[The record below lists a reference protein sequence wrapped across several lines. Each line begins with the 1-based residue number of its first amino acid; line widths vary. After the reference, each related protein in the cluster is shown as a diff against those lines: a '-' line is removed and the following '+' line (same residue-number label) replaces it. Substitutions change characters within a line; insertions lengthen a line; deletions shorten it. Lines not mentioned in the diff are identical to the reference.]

1 MCLAPCVFL
10 QHPGALRAV
19 RRARKQ
25 RCCRRC
31 QSCRRCVP
39 LRGGSAAGANRA
51 GGVCLPLPPLT
62 AASSV
67 EPYFVAGGVDERA
80 AREEAACKVLSNHRK
95 VGVNTAPRALLH
107 CTCCAARLCFLFCW
121 RLTSSFCPSLSF
133 SFANTSTCPLFPF
146 PRCSPSHS
154 AAPGESAAS
163 VSRRPSWTPTRNLPM
178 TPLWP
183 LVPTF

>member
-1 MCLAPCVFL
+1 M
-10 QHPGALRAV
+10 
-19 RRARKQ
+19 
-25 RCCRRC
+25 
-31 QSCRRCVP
+31 
-39 LRGGSAAGANRA
+39 
-51 GGVCLPLPPLT
+51 
-62 AASSV
+62 

-95 VGVNTAPRALLH
+95 VLP
-107 CTCCAARLCFLFCW
+107 
-121 RLTSSFCPSLSF
+121 
-133 SFANTSTCPLFPF
+133 
-146 PRCSPSHS
+146 S